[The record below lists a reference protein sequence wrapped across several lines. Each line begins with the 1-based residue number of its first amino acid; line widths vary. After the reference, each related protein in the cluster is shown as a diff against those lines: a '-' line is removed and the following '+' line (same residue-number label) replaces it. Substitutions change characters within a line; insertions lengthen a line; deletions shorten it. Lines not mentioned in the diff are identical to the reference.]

1 LKRLVIF
8 IDYQNVYKT
17 AQNIFDIQSAKNSKH
32 IDITKISKI
41 ILEKLPQ
48 ELNLNEIRVY
58 SGVPSRAVQPKE
70 YWSSIKRFDKWRK
83 DPKVTL
89 HVRTLTYSK
98 KINKTGK
105 LSPKEKGIDVLLA
118 VDLVSM
124 AYEKEY
130 DAALIFSLDSDLK
143 PAPELIRKIPNKTDL
158 FVAAWRKKG
167 VDPRRLSLR
176 INTPYCIWLNENDFN
191 HSLLN

>member
-1 LKRLVIF
+1 
-8 IDYQNVYKT
+8 
-17 AQNIFDIQSAKNSKH
+17 
-32 IDITKISKI
+32 
-41 ILEKLPQ
+41 
-48 ELNLNEIRVY
+48 
-58 SGVPSRAVQPKE
+58 
-70 YWSSIKRFDKWRK
+70 
-83 DPKVTL
+83 
-89 HVRTLTYSK
+89 
-98 KINKTGK
+98 
-105 LSPKEKGIDVLLA
+105 
-118 VDLVSM
+118 M